1 MDYDKV
7 AEAITE
13 KTKAII
19 AVDPGGIIAD
29 YDRRFEIVETKKS
42 F

>member
-13 KTKAII
+13 KTKAIV
-19 AVDPGGIIAD
+19 AVDLGGIIVIMIG
-29 YDRRFEIVETKKS
+29 FLKL
-42 F
+42 